1 MRMRWGVP
9 DDKLSTMMLHR
20 QRSFCESDAKRL
32 RRHMSRRT
40 SPDMVPDLR
49 VPLRGRLE
57 RIAEIDAEL
66 ERRGAREA

>member
-1 MRMRWGVP
+1 MRMRWGVS
-9 DDKLSTMMLHR
+9 DDRLSNMMLRR

-32 RRHMSRRT
+32 RRHMSRRK
-40 SPDMVPDLR
+40 PGMVPDLR

-66 ERRGAREA
+66 ERRGVRGL

>member
-20 QRSFCESDAKRL
+20 QRSFCEADAKRL
-32 RRHMSRRT
+32 RRHMIRRT
-40 SPDMVPDLR
+40 SPDMVPDLE

-66 ERRGAREA
+66 ERRGVRGL